1 LQANKKEP
9 TMSALGLSLIAFA
22 CIFGTTLLSMFV
34 RGALPEHHL
43 NSDSRDAI
51 RLSMGVIGTMSALV
65 LGLLIAKSSFDAK
78 NSQVKQIT
86 ANVILLDQLL
96 VQYGPEAHDTRVLL
110 RRSIAS
116 MADKIWSEGDQAA
129 TATGSFVVS
138 AEAETFLNSVLNL
151 KPQTDS
157 QRSAQAR
164 AIKTLTDLA
173 QTRLLLY
180 TQSGNEIPLPFLV
193 LLVFWLAII
202 FASFSL
208 FVSPNSIVVF
218 AFFVCAFSASG
229 ALFLIFE
236 LDRPFTGLMS
246 VSDTA
251 LRQALAPL

>member
-1 LQANKKEP
+1 M
-9 TMSALGLSLIAFA
+9 MSALGLSLIAFA

-34 RGALPEHHL
+34 RNALPEHHL

-65 LGLLIAKSSFDAK
+65 LGLLIASAKSSYDAK

-96 VQYGPEAHDTRVLL
+96 AQYGPEARDTRVLL

-138 AEAETFLNSVLNL
+138 VEAETFLNSVLNL

-164 AIKTLTDLA
+164 AIKALTDLA
-173 QTRLLLY
+173 ETRLLLY
-180 TQSGNEIPLPFLV
+180 TQSGNAIPLPFLV

-208 FVSPNSIVVF
+208 FVSPNSIVLF
-218 AFFVCAFSASG
+218 AFFVCTFSASG